1 MTLARTH
8 CPDARLQIFED
19 PPSCYYHGDCQCYS
33 CFWGRLP
40 EWHSHEATVLKPGYR
55 YWRILH
61 NRLHLI
67 AWIIFQD
74 LWFCRS
80 SAVTMGCEIFKH
92 RNRWCPAQGLGLR
105 KFSLLQHTHKPS
117 QAGQS
122 VICRLWA
129 VPAFTFSRGWPVPW
143 SGHGETSLMLLLF
156 VVIIRF
162 KHTTTWPSVEV
173 DHDCMGALYAL
184 LSFILKMPARPWGS
198 TPLILEHCKTLSTV
212 LSWRGLGEIYERRVK
227 FQFLL
232 FWFQFLTS
240 DYFQVTSAFS
250 MPVVLYL
257 TCWDESIPLYL
268 AVSGPL
274 CPAQKLLC
282 SEDARPPCG
291 PMPLDPFSALMLPH
305 AKLAPPAV
313 LESQRN
319 LNFTKNVCEPCEKWI
334 FSNTTDPVLD
344 AASSGWV
351 Q

>member
-1 MTLARTH
+1 MQGYRYLRIILPAN
-8 CPDARLQIFED
+8 
-19 PPSCYYHGDCQCYS
+19 GDCQCYS
-33 CFWGRLP
+33 CCWGRLQ

-67 AWIIFQD
+67 AWIIFKD

-162 KHTTTWPSVEV
+162 KHTTWPSVEV
-173 DHDCMGALYAL
+173 DPDCMGALYAL

-198 TPLILEHCKTLSTV
+198 TPLILEHCKTPSTV
-212 LSWRGLGEIYERRVK
+212 LSWRGLGR
-227 FQFLL
+227 
-232 FWFQFLTS
+232 
-240 DYFQVTSAFS
+240 D
-250 MPVVLYL
+250 
-257 TCWDESIPLYL
+257 
-268 AVSGPL
+268 
-274 CPAQKLLC
+274 
-282 SEDARPPCG
+282 
-291 PMPLDPFSALMLPH
+291 
-305 AKLAPPAV
+305 
-313 LESQRN
+313 
-319 LNFTKNVCEPCEKWI
+319 
-334 FSNTTDPVLD
+334 
-344 AASSGWV
+344 
-351 Q
+351 